1 MQQKLNKCGDINL
14 AKLKMKSVRIIAL
27 RQDRKRLLEH
37 LQNSALVQIKKTEKS
52 EKGFSKIDMSSQMQV
67 FERNVTLTQQALNVL
82 DELAPEK
89 KSMLSSLAGRRII
102 DPDEIGVIAADAGK
116 VIDVCN
122 RITELNKVRADNAAE
137 QVRIRTSLAQLEPWQ
152 NLDIPL
158 NTGDTKT
165 TAVFIGTLPKNYS
178 DITLSEELAQQSS
191 ELLFDFEIQ
200 FSSKDMTCVVLFVP
214 IIQKQMAEDA
224 LRNIGFAKPMSPT
237 SHTPKVKTK
246 RLIDRSEQL
255 RQETEKSKN
264 EIISYADMRDKIC
277 STQDYFRIRADKYN
291 VISELDQTKHVFVI
305 NGYMPEEDCE
315 KLTQL
320 CDRVASCY
328 IEFSDVNDEEAP
340 VKLKN
345 NKFAEPAQSIVNM
358 YSTPSHADI
367 DPTPILAFF
376 FYFFFG
382 MMFSDAGYGLL
393 MVVAIGIV
401 LKIFKPDKNMR
412 NNLKLFQYCGVSTII
427 WGLIFGSIF
436 GDAPVAIYN
445 AFTGA
450 DLTMKEIL
458 PWPTLDP
465 QKDALMLMVISIA
478 FGMVHILIGMGC
490 KFYIC
495 WKQKDYAAALF
506 DTGLWMLMLVGFA
519 VLAVGMITTPILMY
533 VGAGIAIACAV
544 GLILTQGRGK
554 KGIVGKAIGGMAS
567 LYDIT
572 SYISDLLSYSRL
584 LALGLTTGVMAQ
596 VFNMLATMLGT
607 NIIGIIFMI
616 IIFIIG
622 HAVTI
627 GLNALGS
634 YVHTMRLQYVE
645 MFSKFYDGGG
655 KPFEPFTLNSKYF
668 KTKNSNDD

>member
-1 MQQKLNKCGDINL
+1 
-14 AKLKMKSVRIIAL
+14 MKSVRIIAL
-27 RQDRKRLLEH
+27 RKDRKRLLEH
-37 LQNSALVQIKKTEKS
+37 LQNSALVQIKKIENS
-52 EKGFSKIDMSSQMQV
+52 GKGFSKIDMSSQMQV
-67 FERNVTLTQQALNVL
+67 FERNVTLAQQALNVL

-89 KSMLSSLAGRRII
+89 KGMLSSLAGRKVI

-122 RITELNKVRADNAAE
+122 HITELNKVRADNAAE
-137 QVRIRTSLAQLEPWQ
+137 QIRIRTSLAQLEPWQ

-165 TAVFIGTLPKNYS
+165 TAIFIGTLPKGYN
-178 DITLSEELAQQSS
+178 DVTLSEELAKQNT
-191 ELLFDFEIQ
+191 ELVFNFEIK
-200 FSSKDMTCVVLFVP
+200 FSSKDMTCVVLFTP
-214 IIQKQMAEDA
+214 LAQKQQAEEA
-224 LRNIGFAKPMSPT
+224 LRNIGFAKPMTPT
-237 SHTPKVKTK
+237 SHTPKVKAE
-246 RLIDRSEQL
+246 RLR
-255 RQETEKSKN
+255 EKSAQLTKQSKEAKN
-264 EIISYADMRDKIC
+264 QIILHANMREKIC
-277 STQDYFRIRADKYN
+277 NTQDYFRIRADKYN
-291 VISELDQTKHVFVI
+291 VISELEQTKHVFVI
-305 NGYMPEEDCE
+305 NGYIPEEDCE
-315 KLTQL
+315 KLTRM
-320 CDRVASCY
+320 CERIACCC
-328 IEFSDVNDEEAP
+328 IEFGDVNEEEAP

-358 YSTPSHADI
+358 YSAPSHKDI

-393 MVVAIGIV
+393 MVVVIGIV

-445 AFTGA
+445 TFTGA
-450 DLTMKEIL
+450 SLTMKEIL

-478 FGMVHILIGMGC
+478 FGLVHILIGMGC

-495 WKQKDYAAALF
+495 WKQKEYAAALF
-506 DTGLWMLMLVGFA
+506 DTGLWMLMLIGFA
-519 VLAVGMITTPILMY
+519 VLAVGMITTPILIY
-533 VGAGIAIACAV
+533 AGAGIAIACAV

-554 KGIVGKAIGGMAS
+554 KGIVGKAIGGLAS

-572 SYISDLLSYSRL
+572 GYISDLLSYSRL

-616 IIFIIG
+616 IIFVVG

-655 KPFEPFTLNSKYF
+655 QPFEPFTLNSKYF

>member
-1 MQQKLNKCGDINL
+1 
-14 AKLKMKSVRIIAL
+14 MKSVRIIAL

-37 LQNSALVQIKKTEKS
+37 LQNSALVQIKKNENS
-52 EKGFSKIDMSSQMQV
+52 EKGFSKIDMNSQMQV

-82 DELAPEK
+82 DELAPQK
-89 KSMLSSLAGRRII
+89 KGMLSSLAGRKII

-116 VIDVCN
+116 IIDECN
-122 RITELNKVRADNAAE
+122 RITELNKIRADNAAE
-137 QVRIRTSLAQLEPWQ
+137 QIRIRAALAQLEPWQ

-158 NTGDTKT
+158 NTEGTKT
-165 TAVFIGTLPKNYS
+165 TAVFIGTLPKGYT
-178 DITLSEELAQQSS
+178 DVTLSEELAKQNT
-191 ELLFDFEIQ
+191 ELIFNFEIQ
-200 FSSKDMTCVVLFVP
+200 FSSKDMTCLVLFAP
-214 IIQKQMAEDA
+214 LAQKQQAEEA
-224 LRNIGFAKPMSPT
+224 LRNIGFAKPMTQT
-237 SHTPKVKTK
+237 SHTPKVKAE
-246 RLIDRSEQL
+246 RLR
-255 RQETEKSKN
+255 EKSVLLTKQSEDAKN
-264 EIISYADMRDKIC
+264 KIISYADMREKIC
-277 STQDYFRIRADKYN
+277 NTQDYFRIRADKYN

-305 NGYMPEEDCE
+305 NGYIPEEDCD
-315 KLTQL
+315 KLTQM
-320 CDRVASCY
+320 CERIASCY
-328 IEFSDVNDEEAP
+328 IEFGDVNEEEAP

-358 YSTPSHADI
+358 YSPPSHADI

-393 MVVAIGIV
+393 MVVVIGIV

-436 GDAPVAIYN
+436 GDAPVSIYN

-450 DLTMKEIL
+450 SLTMKEIL

-478 FGMVHILIGMGC
+478 FGLVHILIGMGC

-495 WKQKDYAAALF
+495 WKQKDYASALF
-506 DTGLWMLMLVGFA
+506 DTGLWMLMLIGFA
-519 VLAVGMITTPILMY
+519 VLAVGMITTPIVMY
-533 VGAGIAIACAV
+533 VGAGIAVACAI

-554 KGIVGKAIGGMAS
+554 KGIVGKAIGGLAS

-616 IIFIIG
+616 VIFVVG

-655 KPFEPFTLNSKYF
+655 QPFEPFTLNSKYF

>member
-1 MQQKLNKCGDINL
+1 
-14 AKLKMKSVRIIAL
+14 MKSVRIIAL
-27 RQDRKRLLEH
+27 RKDRKRLLEH

-89 KSMLSSLAGRRII
+89 KGMLSSFAGRRVI
-102 DPDEIGVIAADAGK
+102 DPDEIGAIASDAGK

-152 NLDIPL
+152 NLDIAL

-165 TAVFIGTLPKNYS
+165 TAVFIGTLPKSYS
-178 DITLSEELAQQSS
+178 DITLSEELAQQNP
-191 ELLFDFEIQ
+191 ELLFEFEIQ
-200 FSSKDMTCVVLFVP
+200 FSSKEMTCVVLFVP
-214 IIQKQMAEDA
+214 IAQKQSAEDV

-246 RLIDRSEQL
+246 RLIEKSARLE
-255 RQETEKSKN
+255 QETENAKK
-264 EIISYADMRDKIC
+264 EIISYANMRDKIC
-277 STQDYFRIRADKYN
+277 NTQDYFRVRADKYN

-305 NGYMPEEDCE
+305 NGYIPEEDCD
-315 KLTQL
+315 KLTQM

-328 IEFSDVNDEEAP
+328 VEFGDASEEESP

-393 MVVAIGIV
+393 MVVAIGII

-450 DLTMKEIL
+450 SLTMKEIL

-465 QKDALMLMVISIA
+465 QKDALMLMVVSIA

-506 DTGLWMLMLVGFA
+506 DTGFWMLMLVGFA

-554 KGIVGKAIGGMAS
+554 KGIVGKAIGGVAS

-616 IIFIIG
+616 IIFVIG

-668 KTKNSNDD
+668 KAKNSNDN